1 MNSFTSLGL
10 REAYRKV
17 EQLGDRLSDIAK
29 LIDWEVFRPQ
39 LEDMYNNKT
48 EKGGRPNFDVILMLK
63 ALLLQQWYNLSD
75 EEAEKQIADR
85 ISFMKFLNFLETIPD
100 SRTIWLFRERLKETG
115 KDKAIWKELQR
126 QLDSRGLKVK
136 RGSIQDATFIE
147 ADPGKSREL
156 RGDNSRTRRSRDGT
170 WAKKGDE
177 LHFGYK
183 LHSKVDIDYGLIR
196 DVETTTAS
204 LHDSQV
210 DLSIEGEAILRD
222 KGYFGVSAKGTDF
235 TMKRATAEHP
245 LDEIDKLRN
254 SLISKLR
261 SPGERPYAVIKRVF
275 KSAHVMVTTVERVRI
290 KMMFSSFA
298 FNLYQLC
305 TLKNAGTI

>member
-1 MNSFTSLGL
+1 MSSFTSLGL

-17 EQLGDRLSDIAK
+17 ERLGDRLSDIAK
-29 LIDWEVFRPQ
+29 LIDWEAFRPQ
-39 LEDMYNNKT
+39 LDDMYNNKT

-63 ALLLQQWYNLSD
+63 ILLLQQWYNLSD
-75 EEAEKQIADR
+75 DEAEKQISDR
-85 ISFMKFLNFLETIPD
+85 ISFMKFLSFPETIPD
-100 SRTIWLFRERLKETG
+100 SRTIWLFRERLKEME

-126 QLDSRGLKVK
+126 QLDSKGLKVK

-147 ADPGKSREL
+147 ADPDKSKEL
-156 RGDNSRTRRSRDGT
+156 RGDNSKTRQSRDGT

-222 KGYFGVSAKGTDF
+222 KGYFGVSAKGIDF
-235 TMKRATAEHP
+235 TMKRATAGHP
-245 LDEIDKLRN
+245 LEEIDKLRN

-275 KSAHVMVTTVERVRI
+275 KSAYVMVTTVERVELR
-290 KMMFSSFA
+290 
-298 FNLYQLC
+298 
-305 TLKNAGTI
+305 

>member
-1 MNSFTSLGL
+1 MSSFTSLGL

-17 EQLGDRLSDIAK
+17 EQLGDRLSEITK
-29 LIDWEVFRPQ
+29 LIDWEAFRP
-39 LEDMYNNKT
+39 LFEDMYNNKT
-48 EKGGRPNFDVILMLK
+48 DKGGRPNFDVILMLK
-63 ALLLQQWYNLSD
+63 VLLLQQWYNLSD
-75 EEAEKQIADR
+75 DEAEKQIADR
-85 ISFMKFLNFLETIPD
+85 ISFMKFLSFPDTIPD
-100 SRTIWLFRERLKETG
+100 SRTIWLFRERLKQTG

-126 QLDSRGLKVK
+126 QLDAKGLKVK

-147 ADPGKSREL
+147 ADPGKSKEL
-156 RGDNSRTRRSRDGT
+156 RGDNSRTRRSRDGS

-196 DVETTTAS
+196 DIETTTAS

-210 DLSIEGEAILRD
+210 DLSVEGEAILRD
-222 KGYFGVSAKGTDF
+222 KGYFGVSAKGIDF
-235 TMKRATAEHP
+235 TMMRATAEHP
-245 LDEIDKLRN
+245 LGEIDKLRN
-254 SLISKLR
+254 SLIAKLR
-261 SPGERPYAVIKRVF
+261 SPGERPFAIIKRVF
-275 KSAHVMVTTVERVRI
+275 KSAHVMVTTVQRVRV

-305 TLKNAGTI
+305 TLKNAGII